1 MNPAIFPQLH
11 LVTKDVVI
19 SEADVLLAPIPSVPY
34 LPGELV
40 DQKYELLEHIATGGQ
55 AVVWRARHIALDRLV
70 VVRMMREDLAH
81 HPSLALRF
89 VEEGRV
95 LASLENEHIARILDY
110 GRLPSGVPFMVMEYL
125 QGQDLRG
132 FLTTEGPLPIAM
144 AASFVIQAC
153 LGIEAAHEKGV
164 VHRDSK
170 PENLFFC
177 SNAKRIKI
185 LDFGISKGIN
195 PERHQTNPEGPLG
208 TPSYMAPEQL
218 GGAAVVDGRA
228 DIWGLGTVLYEL
240 LSGVSAF
247 EGSSVTHT
255 CALVLSG
262 EPRALRELR
271 AELPREIEDIV
282 SRCLAKDPTLRYQ
295 RVQELASA
303 LAPFAGELSERAHS
317 VQAPSAS
324 IPELEA
330 LDITDI
336 PDEELV
342 AVVPL
347 NTSANFGLWLCIVAI
362 AAVGGTFAALNPDVW
377 WPLASRCALLTEATI
392 THWVQALL
400 TLVEP

>member
-1 MNPAIFPQLH
+1 MGGLPAP
-11 LVTKDVVI
+11 T
-19 SEADVLLAPIPSVPY
+19 PSVSY

-95 LASLENEHIARILDY
+95 LASLESEHIARILDY

-125 QGQDLRG
+125 QGQDLRAL
-132 FLTTEGPLPIAM
+132 LTTEGPLPIST

-153 LGIEAAHEKGV
+153 MGIEEAHEKGV
-164 VHRDSK
+164 VHRDLK
-170 PENLFFC
+170 PDNLFFC

-195 PERHQTNPEGPLG
+195 PERQPTNPGGPLG

-218 GGAAVVDGRA
+218 GGSSVVDGRA

-247 EGSSVTHT
+247 DGSTVTHT

-262 EPRALRELR
+262 EPKALGTLR
-271 AELPREIEDIV
+271 ADLPPEIENIV
-282 SRCLAKDPTLRYQ
+282 SRCLAKDPALRYQ

-303 LAPFAGELSERAHS
+303 LAPFTGEFSERAHS
-317 VQAPSAS
+317 LQAPS
-324 IPELEA
+324 IPELDA
-330 LDITDI
+330 MDIADI
-336 PDEELV
+336 PEQEVSD
-342 AVVPL
+342 VVPL
-347 NTSANFGLWLCIVAI
+347 NKSANVGLWLCIVAI

-377 WPLASRCALLTEATI
+377 WPWAARWVLLTQATI
-392 THWVQALL
+392 THLVQASLA
-400 TLVEP
+400 LVQP